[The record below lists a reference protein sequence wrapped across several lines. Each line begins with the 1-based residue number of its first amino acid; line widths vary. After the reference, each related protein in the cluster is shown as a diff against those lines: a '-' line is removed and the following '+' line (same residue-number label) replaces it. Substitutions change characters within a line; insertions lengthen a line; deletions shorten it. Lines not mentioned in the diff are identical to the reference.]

1 MEKTSER
8 ELQAGTDAPSLD
20 KKLNLVPNG
29 TKFQTPSSMN
39 AFELDEYLRT
49 RARHHATEIAAD
61 LSYLVEMK
69 NLLSKQGARTDRM
82 KGKDGQVWALG
93 WQEWAKSYAAEI
105 GSSLRTILRKMT
117 ELTAGESSAPKLTD
131 GSIVKLSTSDEPFV
145 VLDVHE
151 KSNKV
156 DVIPVEA
163 KTAKDMKTVSAD
175 ACKKVTVHTAE
186 VGSFYIRDKETGA
199 EYLYSGHGKL
209 SVVAYPA
216 VLEQKWEVERKES
229 ERHLKQE
236 REEKEAEK
244 KRRAAEAAK
253 RDLDKIA
260 EAKESKNAKA
270 KKSRK
275 AATLVGADPELDRKG
290 MVKMAKLDG
299 ENGFA
304 LFEEEESAPF
314 TLSKASSGKFHTL
327 VECESARDRVNERR
341 AKKADGAVG
350 AKAA

>member
-1 MEKTSER
+1 MKKQSEQ
-8 ELQAGTDAPSLD
+8 ELQAGTDASLD

-29 TKFQTPSSMN
+29 TKFKTPSSMN

-49 RARHHATEIAAD
+49 RARHHAMEIAAD

-82 KGKDGQVWALG
+82 KGKDGQVWVLG
-93 WQEWAKSYAAEI
+93 WQAWAKSYAAEI

-186 VGSFYIRDKETGA
+186 VGSFYIRDKETDA

-216 VLEQKWEVERKES
+216 VLEQKWEEERKES

-253 RDLDKIA
+253 RDLDNIA
-260 EAKESKNAKA
+260 EAKETKNAKRR
-270 KKSRK
+270 KKK
-275 AATLVGADPELDRKG
+275 DAANTVEAGGLVK
-290 MVKMAKLDG
+290 VAKLEGEDG
-299 ENGFA
+299 CA
-304 LFEEEESAPF
+304 LFEEAESAPF

>member
-1 MEKTSER
+1 MSTQTVEQQLE
-8 ELQAGTDAPSLD
+8 AGTDAPSLD

-29 TKFQTPSSMN
+29 TKFKTPRSMD
-39 AFELDEYLRT
+39 AFELDSYLRT
-49 RARHHATEIAAD
+49 RARHHAAEIAAD
-61 LSYLVEMK
+61 LPYLVEMK
-69 NLLSKQGARTDRM
+69 NLLSQQGARTDRM
-82 KGKDGQVWALG
+82 KGKDGHEWTLG
-93 WQEWAKSYAAEI
+93 WQEWAKSYAAEV
-105 GSSLRTILRKMT
+105 GRSLRTILRKMA
-117 ELTAGESSAPKLTD
+117 ELTAGEGSAPKLTD
-131 GSIVKLSTSDEPFV
+131 GSIVTLSTSDEPFV
-145 VLDVHE
+145 VFDVHE
-151 KSNKV
+151 KSSKV

-186 VGSFYIRDKETGA
+186 VGSFYIRDKETDA
-199 EYLYSGHGKL
+199 EFVYSGHGKL

-216 VLEQKWEVERKES
+216 VLEQKWEEERKES

-244 KRRAAEAAK
+244 KRRAAEDAK

-275 AATLVGADPELDRKG
+275 AATLVGTDPTKLDRKG

-299 ENGFA
+299 EDGFA
-304 LFEEEESAPF
+304 LFEEAAFAPF
-314 TLSKASSGKFHTL
+314 TLDKATSGKYATQP
-327 VECESARDRVNERR
+327 ECEAARDSVNAKR
-341 AKKADGAVG
+341 AKR
-350 AKAA
+350 AAATATTA

>member
-1 MEKTSER
+1 MEKKSE
-8 ELQAGTDAPSLD
+8 EDLQTGTVTPSLD

-29 TKFQTPSSMN
+29 TKFKTPSSMN

-93 WQEWAKSYAAEI
+93 WQAWAKSYAAEI

-186 VGSFYIRDKETGA
+186 VGSFYIRDKKTDA
-199 EYLYSGHGKL
+199 EYVYSGHGKL

-216 VLEQKWEVERKES
+216 VLEQKWEEERKES
-229 ERHLKQE
+229 ERLLKQE

-253 RDLDKIA
+253 RDLDNIA
-260 EAKESKNAKA
+260 EAKETKNAKRR
-270 KKSRK
+270 KKK
-275 AATLVGADPELDRKG
+275 DAANTVEAGGLVK
-290 MVKMAKLDG
+290 VAKLEGEDG
-299 ENGFA
+299 WA
-304 LFEEEESAPF
+304 LFEEAESAPF

>member
-1 MEKTSER
+1 MKKQSEQ
-8 ELQAGTDAPSLD
+8 ELQAGTDASLD

-29 TKFQTPSSMN
+29 TKFKTPSSMN

-82 KGKDGQVWALG
+82 KGKDGQVWVLG
-93 WQEWAKSYAAEI
+93 WQAWAKSYAAEI

-163 KTAKDMKTVSAD
+163 KTEKDMKTVSAD

-186 VGSFYIRDKETGA
+186 VGSFYIRDKETDA
-199 EYLYSGHGKL
+199 EYVYSGHGKL

-216 VLEQKWEVERKES
+216 VLEQKWEEERKES

-260 EAKESKNAKA
+260 ESKETKNAKRR
-270 KKSRK
+270 KKK
-275 AATLVGADPELDRKG
+275 DAANTVEAGGLVK
-290 MVKMAKLDG
+290 VAKLEGEDG
-299 ENGFA
+299 WA
-304 LFEEEESAPF
+304 LFEEAESAPF

>member
-1 MEKTSER
+1 MKKQSEQ
-8 ELQAGTDAPSLD
+8 ELQAGTDASLD

-29 TKFQTPSSMN
+29 TKFKTPSSMN

-49 RARHHATEIAAD
+49 RARHHAMEIAAD

-82 KGKDGQVWALG
+82 KGKDGQVWVLG
-93 WQEWAKSYAAEI
+93 WQAWAKSYAAEI

-186 VGSFYIRDKETGA
+186 VGSFYIRDKETDA

-216 VLEQKWEVERKES
+216 VLEQKWEEERKES

-253 RDLDKIA
+253 RDLDNIA
-260 EAKESKNAKA
+260 EAKETKNAKRR
-270 KKSRK
+270 KKK
-275 AATLVGADPELDRKG
+275 DAANTVEAGGLVK
-290 MVKMAKLDG
+290 VAKLEGEDG
-299 ENGFA
+299 WA
-304 LFEEEESAPF
+304 LFEEAESAPF

>member
-1 MEKTSER
+1 
-8 ELQAGTDAPSLD
+8 
-20 KKLNLVPNG
+20 
-29 TKFQTPSSMN
+29 
-39 AFELDEYLRT
+39 
-49 RARHHATEIAAD
+49 
-61 LSYLVEMK
+61 
-69 NLLSKQGARTDRM
+69 M
-82 KGKDGQVWALG
+82 KGKDGQVWVLG
-93 WQEWAKSYAAEI
+93 WQAWAKSYAAEI

-186 VGSFYIRDKETGA
+186 VGSFYIRDKETDA

-216 VLEQKWEVERKES
+216 VLEQKWEEERKES

-253 RDLDKIA
+253 RDLDNIA
-260 EAKESKNAKA
+260 EAKETKNAKRR
-270 KKSRK
+270 KKK
-275 AATLVGADPELDRKG
+275 DAANTVEAGGLVK
-290 MVKMAKLDG
+290 VAKLEGEDG
-299 ENGFA
+299 WA
-304 LFEEEESAPF
+304 LFEEAESAPF

-350 AKAA
+350 AACNRRRMRNKTLSLGRRTALRQ

>member
-1 MEKTSER
+1 MEKESEQ
-8 ELQAGTDAPSLD
+8 ELQTGTVTPSLD

-29 TKFQTPSSMN
+29 TKFKTPSSMN

-82 KGKDGQVWALG
+82 KGKDGQVWVLG
-93 WQEWAKSYAAEI
+93 WQAWAKSYAAEI

-163 KTAKDMKTVSAD
+163 KTEKDMKTVSAD

-186 VGSFYIRDKETGA
+186 VGSFYIRDKETDA
-199 EYLYSGHGKL
+199 EYVYSGHGKL

-216 VLEQKWEVERKES
+216 VLEQKWEEERKES

-260 EAKESKNAKA
+260 EAKETKNAKRR
-270 KKSRK
+270 KKK
-275 AATLVGADPELDRKG
+275 DAANTVEAGGLVK
-290 MVKMAKLDG
+290 VAKLEGEDG
-299 ENGFA
+299 WA
-304 LFEEEESAPF
+304 LFEEAKSAPF
-314 TLSKASSGKFHTL
+314 TLSKASSGKFHAL

>member
-1 MEKTSER
+1 VEKQSEQ
-8 ELQAGTDAPSLD
+8 ELQAGTDTPSLD
-20 KKLNLVPNG
+20 KKLNLMPNG
-29 TKFQTPSSMN
+29 TKFKTPSSMN

-82 KGKDGQVWALG
+82 KGKDGQVWVLG
-93 WQEWAKSYAAEI
+93 WQAWAKSYAAEI

-186 VGSFYIRDKETGA
+186 VGSFYIRDKETDA

-216 VLEQKWEVERKES
+216 VLEQKWEEERKES

-253 RDLDKIA
+253 RDLDNIA
-260 EAKESKNAKA
+260 EAKETKNAKRR
-270 KKSRK
+270 KKK
-275 AATLVGADPELDRKG
+275 DAANTVEAGGLVK
-290 MVKMAKLDG
+290 VAKLEGEDG
-299 ENGFA
+299 WA
-304 LFEEEESAPF
+304 LFEEAESAPF

>member
-1 MEKTSER
+1 MEKESEQ
-8 ELQAGTDAPSLD
+8 ELQTGTVTPSLD

-29 TKFQTPSSMN
+29 TKFKTPSSMN

-82 KGKDGQVWALG
+82 KGKDGQVWVLG
-93 WQEWAKSYAAEI
+93 WQAWAKSYAAEI

-163 KTAKDMKTVSAD
+163 KTEKDMKTVSAD

-186 VGSFYIRDKETGA
+186 VGSFYIRDKETDA
-199 EYLYSGHGKL
+199 EYVYSGHGKL

-216 VLEQKWEVERKES
+216 VLEQKWEEERKES

-253 RDLDKIA
+253 RDLDTIA
-260 EAKESKNAKA
+260 EAKETKNAKRR
-270 KKSRK
+270 KKK
-275 AATLVGADPELDRKG
+275 DAANTVEAGCLVK
-290 MVKMAKLDG
+290 VAKLEGEDG
-299 ENGFA
+299 WA
-304 LFEEEESAPF
+304 LFEEAKSAPF
-314 TLSKASSGKFHTL
+314 TLSKASSGKFHAL

-341 AKKADGAVG
+341 AKKADGEVG